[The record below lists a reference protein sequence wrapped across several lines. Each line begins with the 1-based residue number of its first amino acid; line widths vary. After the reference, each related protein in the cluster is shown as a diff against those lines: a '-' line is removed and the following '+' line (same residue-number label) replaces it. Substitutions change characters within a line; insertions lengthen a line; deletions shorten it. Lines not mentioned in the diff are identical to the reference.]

1 MPGRNNEV
9 WAYITIA
16 IRRDSE
22 LYAAIQEEIDLQGG
36 EPPASVVRSM
46 LNVYIRQRD
55 FTEVLTRLLDGRV
68 IATAPQVAPAPSN
81 NNADE
86 ALAAWREYDE
96 REPTV

>member
-1 MPGRNNEV
+1 
-9 WAYITIA
+9 
-16 IRRDSE
+16 
-22 LYAAIQEEIDLQGG
+22 
-36 EPPASVVRSM
+36 M

-68 IATAPQVAPAPSN
+68 IATVPQVVPAPRN

-96 REPTV
+96 PEPTV